1 MSSSEEINE
10 TELLSTIEEL
20 ESERI
25 AAGQYSF
32 LDVNTVVDAVDADA
46 STVRENLGRLREE
59 RRVIY
64 EPGMNHVKSRTAHIL
79 RSLYYSRQVSRAQ
92 PQGSRNVSDLKYRRV
107 KKTRPERQVGLIDD
121 VKPKLER
128 TIDVDDGLNNE
139 IFETAVRAVTEQY
152 SDLSS
157 FQTEA
162 LTQIFEHLQGDE
174 TDIQTDYTVVAD
186 TGAGKTLCYQL
197 PLVFHILA
205 KKLQRERF
213 STEDTTALLVFPR
226 NMLAEDQSEEL
237 QDLCDLIESGI
248 DSGHEVPSQL
258 RENLSL
264 QIEQDFG
271 SPNRDERERIYREN
285 PDIIITNPDT
295 LTRRLMNPVC
305 DQVYSDGIDL
315 VVYDEVHL
323 YRGLHGAQVASV
335 NARLQNRLPN
345 DPLFVGMSATIANPR
360 KHCRKLFVRSQEP
373 YLITDRDEPEVDYS
387 VEHHAMIRPR
397 SGRSPLGVTIDATS
411 CLLHNR
417 RDGSGLER
425 RRDDETRP
433 KSICFV
439 DSLDTTSRWTYQ
451 QNDLEYFKYP
461 RRAANL
467 PTNFQRGYPVHY
479 RPLEQNSDD
488 SDEQMMCE
496 NCHQGNDVMA
506 SFCDYYEG
514 DQPGWCWY
522 FSEDS
527 GDTNTWESLPQYDDF
542 YIPRDNVRF
551 KRLTSQE
558 VSRDIDNVYQL
569 FRDKVTVQLGPNEYE
584 RDEVPVDALVAT
596 SVLEVGVDFKGI
608 EEIIMYGEV
617 GSPAT
622 YKQKSGRGA
631 REGNME
637 NGLFVMSVVPPT
649 PLANFYYR
657 HFDRLVHPS
666 LAPIPLEPNNPDA
679 LRTHAFCTILDYL
692 AMVDVDIFNVI
703 VANEDESAVESEL
716 ETGLNILDRQEDD
729 VRQYLRGYL
738 DKLGS
743 SSSEIVDEAFETML
757 GVLNKLNQSLE
768 LDQEEQKLIIHAF
781 QSVRDNE
788 VMRALE
794 RQAEEFD
801 ERAEEYRE
809 VASARET
816 IKTTGNSLIDKLR
829 NEGGDLERLAGEL
842 ENRLEEQEL
851 I

>member
-1 MSSSEEINE
+1 MSSSEEIHE
-10 TELLSTIEEL
+10 SALLETIEEL

-25 AAGQYSF
+25 AAGDYSF

-46 STVRENLGRLREE
+46 STVRHQLERLREE

-64 EPGMNHVKSRTAHIL
+64 EPGMNHVKSRTSHIL

-92 PQGSRNVSDLKYRRV
+92 PQGTRNVSDLKYRRV
-107 KKTRPERQVGLIDD
+107 KKTRPERQVSLFGK
-121 VKPKLER
+121 VKPRLER
-128 TIDVDDGLNNE
+128 ETDVEEGFNSE
-139 IFETAVRAVTEQY
+139 IFETAFRAVTEQY
-152 SDLSS
+152 SDLSN

-162 LTQIFEHLQGDE
+162 LTQIFEQLQGEDS
-174 TDIQTDYTVVAD
+174 DDHTDYTVVAD

-205 KKLQRERF
+205 KKLQSDRF
-213 STEDTTALLVFPR
+213 VAEDTTALLVFPR

-237 QDLCDLIESGI
+237 QDLCELIESGI
-248 DSGHEVPSQL
+248 DSDREVPSQL
-258 RENLSL
+258 QENLSF

-271 SPNRDERERIYREN
+271 SPGRDERERMYRED

-305 DQVYSDGIDL
+305 NQAYEEGIDL

-323 YRGLHGAQVASV
+323 YKGLHGAQVASV

-360 KHCRKLFVRSQEP
+360 KHCRKLFVRSREP
-373 YLITDRDEPEVDYS
+373 HLITDRDEPEVDFS
-387 VEHHAMIRPR
+387 VEHHAMVRPR

-425 RRDDETRP
+425 RQDDETRP

-461 RRAANL
+461 KRRANL
-467 PTNFQRGYPVHY
+467 PNNFQRGYPIHY
-479 RPLEQNSDD
+479 RPLAQNSDD
-488 SDEQMMCE
+488 SNEQSMCE
-496 NCHQGNDVMA
+496 ACHQGNDVMA
-506 SFCDYYEG
+506 NFCEYYSG
-514 DQPGWCWY
+514 GQPGRCWY

-527 GDTNTWESLPQYDDF
+527 GDTNLWESLPQYDDF
-542 YIPRDNVRF
+542 YIPRDNIRF

-558 VSRDIDNVYQL
+558 VSRDIDDVYQL
-569 FRDKVTVQLGPNEYE
+569 FRDTVTVQLGPNNYQQ
-584 RDEVPVDALVAT
+584 DEVPVDALVAT

-657 HFDRLVHPS
+657 HFDRLVRPS

-679 LRTHAFCTILDYL
+679 LRAHAFCSILDYL
-692 AMVDVDIFNVI
+692 ASVNVDIFNVI
-703 VANEDESAVESEL
+703 VANKDEGAVESEL
-716 ETGLNILDRQEDD
+716 ETALNILKRQEDD
-729 VRQYLRGYL
+729 VRLYLRGYL
-738 DKLGS
+738 DEFGS
-743 SSSEIVDEAFETML
+743 SSSEVTDKAMETML
-757 GVLNKLNQSLE
+757 GVLNKLDQSLE
-768 LDQEEQKLIIHAF
+768 LDQEDRKLIIHAF

-809 VASARET
+809 VASARER
-816 IKTTGNSLIDKLR
+816 IEATGNSLIGKLR
-829 NEGGDLERLAGEL
+829 DEGREL
-842 ENRLEEQEL
+842 EQLADEFEDRLEEQEM